1 MKNELFRIVSKKSE
15 VKREMLMKINEEK
28 LMVLIKKSLD
38 ILYDERVKLILEEP
52 MNHFS
57 EVPEE
62 NRNFSMDWKENNR
75 EIYFSL
81 DFNHY

>member
-1 MKNELFRIVSKKSE
+1 VKNELFRIVSKKSE

-62 NRNFSMDWKENNR
+62 NTNFSLDWKEKDPEENR
-75 EIYFSL
+75 LEGK
-81 DFNHY
+81 